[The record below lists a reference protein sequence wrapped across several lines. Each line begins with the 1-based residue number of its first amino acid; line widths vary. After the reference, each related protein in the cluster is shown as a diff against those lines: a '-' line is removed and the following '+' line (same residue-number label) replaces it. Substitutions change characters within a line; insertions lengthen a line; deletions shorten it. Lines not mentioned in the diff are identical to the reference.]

1 VNTGE
6 WSPFCTIPDGLTW
19 PAAVGSQDGP
29 TRGQAAG
36 GRWRRS
42 SRGLYVPAAVSDTVV
57 EQRIVEQAARLPAG
71 GAVTGWAALG
81 LAGANY
87 FDGLGEGG
95 RSRLPVPLALGV
107 EGTLKPAAGAVISR
121 EPLDAAEV
129 RVLHDVPCTVPVRA
143 LFDEM
148 RRGNARAAAVAMDM
162 AAAARLI
169 AIWQMTDYLAEHRCS
184 IFTDATSARRTCST
198 PKPALSASTT
208 ARST

>member
-1 VNTGE
+1 M
-6 WSPFCTIPDGLTW
+6 
-19 PAAVGSQDGP
+19 
-29 TRGQAAG
+29 
-36 GRWRRS
+36 
-42 SRGLYVPAAVSDTVV
+42 
-57 EQRIVEQAARLPAG
+57 
-71 GAVTGWAALG
+71 TGWAALR

-129 RVLHDVPCTVPVRA
+129 RVLHDIPCTVPVRA

-162 AAAARLI
+162 AAAARLV
-169 AIWQMTDYLAEHRCS
+169 AIWKMTDYLAEHRCS